1 MRQLRSWHR
10 VHVDFRVGR
19 NSVHCRSL
27 FAAKVTCMSWCF
39 EDKDLFLWKFFCR
52 LPSEVL
58 RNGERR
64 LITVFE
70 SSYLSGVFVIRRVQ
84 TCHFTP
90 DPSCNMDF
98 ELFPKQMLFRHST
111 INAWT
116 KFVHSIAILKKLFFS
131 EKSCF
136 VNDFPSLKGLKVYLL
151 SVV

>member
-27 FAAKVTCMSWCF
+27 FAAKVTCMPWCF

-98 ELFPKQMLFRHST
+98 ELFPKTNAFPPFHHQRVDEVCTLNRHP
-111 INAWT
+111 
-116 KFVHSIAILKKLFFS
+116 KKTFLFFR
-131 EKSCF
+131 KIVCC
-136 VNDFPSLKGLKVYLL
+136 
-151 SVV
+151 